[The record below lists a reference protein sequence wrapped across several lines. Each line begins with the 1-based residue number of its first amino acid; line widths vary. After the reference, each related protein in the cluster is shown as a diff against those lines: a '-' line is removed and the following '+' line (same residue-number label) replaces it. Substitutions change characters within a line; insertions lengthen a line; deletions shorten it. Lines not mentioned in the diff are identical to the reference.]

1 MLLPGPGVR
10 QQKCV
15 GGASGVECC
24 RGLGVSGARIRG
36 GLRTGQPL
44 RWAAVC
50 ASGGERTR
58 RAAAGRRGTRGCA
71 ANVPIIIIIIIIIN

>member
-44 RWAAVC
+44 RWGGGVC
-50 ASGGERTR
+50 VWR
-58 RAAAGRRGTRGCA
+58 RAHEAGGGWPPGDARLRR
-71 ANVPIIIIIIIIIN
+71 

>member
-58 RAAAGRRGTRGCA
+58 RAAAGRRGRA
-71 ANVPIIIIIIIIIN
+71 AVPLTSLMHFFFFIGER